1 MHFYGS
7 KNDLLVKIPCALKKS
22 AYFEVVYILS
32 YCQLHNNYVGITC
45 ILHCI
50 ICSFILSIIKIYN
63 YNYDFFLFLWLAQF
77 QFVHFQNSSI
87 PVSFQAHN
95 TCTWFAS
102 WCHEIRIHNQTLS
115 QTPIKC
121 CLKTCRAYIWEV
133 SSPLMACLTSSVDV
147 RLLIWSL
154 TLQFKQKPLSVLY
167 LYSASFCCS
176 WKIVPR

>member
-1 MHFYGS
+1 MVLKMIYWWKFHVHLKRMHILKLFIYYHTVNCITIMWALLAFFIVLFVHLFSALS
-7 KNDLLVKIPCALKKS
+7 K
-22 AYFEVVYILS
+22 
-32 YCQLHNNYVGITC
+32 
-45 ILHCI
+45 
-50 ICSFILSIIKIYN
+50 SIIIIMI
-63 YNYDFFLFLWLAQF
+63 FFLFLWLAQF

-133 SSPLMACLTSSVDV
+133 FSPLMACLTSSVDV

-167 LYSASFCCS
+167 LYSTSFCCS